1 MSAPWVI
8 YGTGGS
14 ARWVPAE
21 SVPAIPAKSPRPAQ
35 APRGERL
42 QPGERPWRARRPQ
55 ERRPRARLP
64 QASRGERRPFPMEAL
79 EKAVR
84 SGNER
89 DTAFL
94 LGVSQPTVRRLRMAG
109 LSVDQADA
117 YAVRAGMHPME
128 VWRTWPD

>member
-1 MSAPWVI
+1 
-8 YGTGGS
+8 
-14 ARWVPAE
+14 
-21 SVPAIPAKSPRPAQ
+21 
-35 APRGERL
+35 
-42 QPGERPWRARRPQ
+42 
-55 ERRPRARLP
+55 
-64 QASRGERRPFPMEAL
+64 MEAL